1 LSAGGGVE
9 GDGDMK
15 TIISMIGFL
24 VLVLGIA
31 PFAMATP
38 VNSNSIIEDGI
49 EYYIQTDKAAYDLGE
64 NVEMLFRVTNLRDE
78 DVTIPCSRT
87 GEFNLLAEKNGEAIW
102 ALAHWFLWY
111 SPGVELS
118 AGESTHLPPY
128 NWDMKDDLGNL
139 IEPGAYNVIGV
150 MYNEPWNY
158 AHGGTYSLTEVPVP
172 ITIIPEPNSMAL
184 FVACLSILMRNKRV
198 RHI

>member
-1 LSAGGGVE
+1 LSAEGGFE

-15 TIISMIGFL
+15 TIISIIGFL

-31 PFAMATP
+31 PIAMATL
-38 VNSNSIIEDGI
+38 NSNSIVEDGI
-49 EYYIQTDKAAYDLGE
+49 EYYIQTDKSIYNLGE
-64 NVEMLFRVTNLRDE
+64 NVEMLYRVTNLRDE

-87 GEFNLLAEKNGEAIW
+87 GEFNLLAEKNGEALW

-150 MYNEPWNY
+150 MYNEPWT
-158 AHGGTYSLTEVPVP
+158 GVGPTEVAVT
-172 ITIIPEPNSMAL
+172 ITVIPEPASLLL
-184 FVACLSILMRNKRV
+184 FGTGLTGLLARNNKERG
-198 RHI
+198 